1 MRLAARSKLSP
12 IDFLG
17 LLPAIADLIGDVVD
31 MVRDG
36 KVTAEEITAVG
47 TDLIAIVQAVVG
59 RKN

>member
-12 IDFLG
+12 IDLLG
-17 LLPAIADLIGDVVD
+17 ILPAIADLIGDVVD

-36 KVTAEEITAVG
+36 KVTPEEITAVG

-59 RKN
+59 RKG